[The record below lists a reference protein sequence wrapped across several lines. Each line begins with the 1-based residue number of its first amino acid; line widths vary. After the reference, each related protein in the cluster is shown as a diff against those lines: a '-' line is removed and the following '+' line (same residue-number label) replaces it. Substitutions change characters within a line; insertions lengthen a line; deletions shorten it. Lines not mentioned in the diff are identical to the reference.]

1 MAVRKTAVAV
11 LSWVVMDAA
20 SGSVVEIA
28 VVAGMC
34 GVVPVGMLG
43 FLVFLVGLKRSLVQL
58 QATEIS
64 CTHKMNCNP
73 TACESCF
80 LQGNNTKLQ
89 VYPRV
94 VHEFETAT
102 FMLS

>member
-20 SGSVVEIA
+20 SGSVIEIA

-34 GVVPVGMLG
+34 GVVPVG
-43 FLVFLVGLKRSLVQL
+43 FLVFLVGLKHSLVQL

-64 CTHKMNCNP
+64 CYTQNELQTH
-73 TACESCF
+73 S
-80 LQGNNTKLQ
+80 L
-89 VYPRV
+89 
-94 VHEFETAT
+94 
-102 FMLS
+102 